1 VIADGA
7 TSVGDALREV
17 DKSGLV
23 TNDFV
28 LITADVVSNAD
39 LTDVIQKH
47 KERKASDK
55 QMAMTV
61 VFRRDG
67 GGSGGHRSGSPLD
80 EVLVACDA
88 DSNKILH
95 FQRSHGKGKIN
106 LPVDVL
112 QADGD
117 VELRY
122 DLLDPGIAICS
133 PIVPQIFSDDFDYLT
148 RDDFIKG
155 LLVHQEIMGNSL
167 YLSTIDDS
175 YAARAFD
182 LATYNA
188 ISRDVVGRWTY
199 PLTPDLFPPKYDSNM
214 SSKCRYGHGCVYRS
228 SNVSLGPKA
237 VLSCN
242 TVVGNGTKIGAK
254 SVVRNSIIGNNCVIG
269 ENVELDGVFLMDG
282 VTVGSR
288 SRATHCVLA
297 AEVTLDS
304 GVTLEP
310 GCVLGSKVKIGAQTH
325 LPSGTELTVAEDH
338 NEDGVDQDLVG
349 PEGFGF
355 RFVRE
360 EDSDDEEDEEE
371 EDEGEDATL
380 KKLAEDFWWKT
391 KLTNADS
398 AEVESSSSSEEEEDD
413 DDEDDADD
421 DGDAGVADG
430 DDDVAD
436 DDDEEMKDLK
446 QFHSEVIDT
455 LLRGVEENISSDN
468 LVLEINSLKQAYFIY
483 ISEVQ
488 QCVVKCVLEAPIA
501 KLSLSGKALL
511 LHVRKHGFPL
521 LKNYVK
527 DSEAQRL
534 ALVALADLCCGGAGG
549 AGSAG
554 EEVAR
559 RSSEVLTPLLGMLYN
574 EDIIVDSE
582 VVFDWYGEQ
591 SVAVKKLFVPFVKN
605 LKEAEEEEEEE
616 DDDDDEDDEDE

>member
-1 VIADGA
+1 MSKMKCGMHQY
-7 TSVGDALREV
+7 
-17 DKSGLV
+17 GLG
-23 TNDFV
+23 F
-28 LITADVVSNAD
+28 
-39 LTDVIQKH
+39 
-47 KERKASDK
+47 ASDSL
-55 QMAMTV
+55 
-61 VFRRDG
+61 F
-67 GGSGGHRSGSPLD
+67 GS
-80 EVLVACDA
+80 
-88 DSNKILH
+88 
-95 FQRSHGKGKIN
+95 
-106 LPVDVL
+106 
-112 QADGD
+112 
-117 VELRY
+117 
-122 DLLDPGIAICS
+122 
-133 PIVPQIFSDDFDYLT
+133 
-148 RDDFIKG
+148 FI
-155 LLVHQEIMGNSL
+155 S
-167 YLSTIDDS
+167 
-175 YAARAFD
+175 
-182 LATYNA
+182 
-188 ISRDVVGRWTY
+188 
-199 PLTPDLFPPKYDSNM
+199 
-214 SSKCRYGHGCVYRS
+214 
-228 SNVSLGPKA
+228 
-237 VLSCN
+237 
-242 TVVGNGTKIGAK
+242 
-254 SVVRNSIIGNNCVIG
+254 
-269 ENVELDGVFLMDG
+269 
-282 VTVGSR
+282 
-288 SRATHCVLA
+288 
-297 AEVTLDS
+297 
-304 GVTLEP
+304 
-310 GCVLGSKVKIGAQTH
+310 
-325 LPSGTELTVAEDH
+325 
-338 NEDGVDQDLVG
+338 DLVG

-371 EDEGEDATL
+371 EEEGEDAAL

-534 ALVALADLCCGGAGG
+534 ALVALADLCCGGAG
-549 AGSAG
+549 SAG

-616 DDDDDEDDEDE
+616 EEEEDDDDEDDV